1 MRNRPRNAPPPIMG
15 LSDDQLRMKQAI
27 AKKKQKG
34 EKLTPE
40 EEVFDRAS
48 SSETPD
54 QKSAAV
60 NPFQPRHRKK

>member
-1 MRNRPRNAPPPIMG
+1 MRKRPRNAPPIMG

-40 EEVFDRAS
+40 EEAFDRTS
-48 SSETPD
+48 SGETRD
-54 QKSAAV
+54 QKAAAV